1 MPRALASDQPTPM
14 TEMSE
19 PDCRRSCRNA
29 RNSSQGLRGSA
40 LARRVHTLVAPVL
53 LLPFVL
59 LASGCILPP
68 SLSTEDRDAGVNS
81 PPSITA
87 VRTDADNLFE
97 PGPVSLTR
105 GSGTINFE
113 LLDSDVDDTLVVRV
127 FIDYTIKNPTPAR
140 AQCTAP
146 PTGTAKRTVT
156 CTASA
161 ICQTADDGQTRNLT
175 AVVFDRVPLEAG
187 KPEFQA
193 MPAGGLSTSRFF
205 FANCSGPQP

>member
-1 MPRALASDQPTPM
+1 M

-19 PDCRRSCRNA
+19 PDGDPIGRPTGNPLQR
-29 RNSSQGLRGSA
+29 QGGSTV
-40 LARRVHTLVAPVL
+40 ARRLHGPGSPVRLSPL
-53 LLPFVL
+53 LLL
-59 LASGCILPP
+59 MAGCIIPP
-68 SLSTEDRDAGVNS
+68 SLSTEDESARVNS
-81 PPSITA
+81 PPAITA

-113 LLDSDVDDTLVVRV
+113 LLDTDVDDTLVVRV
-127 FIDYTIKNPTPAR
+127 FVDYTIKNPTPAR

-146 PTGTAKRTVT
+146 PTGSAKRTVT
-156 CTASA
+156 CTAGT
-161 ICQTADDGQTRNLT
+161 ICQVADDGQTRNMSV
-175 AVVFDRVPLEAG
+175 VVFDRVPLETG

-193 MPAGGLSTSRFF
+193 MMEGGLSTSRFF